1 MDAFD
6 VGSHVVIEFED
17 DRKLAGYIL
26 ARSDDGAGLFLSAT
40 HKEAEVVYSVSAAA
54 SEEIRNGLRGKK
66 IARLRLDAVL
76 SGVPLAVL
84 LKRDELVDVLVSVA
98 EEKLLEG
105 RDQSPQF
112 RELSSPIRMYVNLG
126 YIRTM
131 EDTDDKIMESEVSL
145 FDQTFEGELKQLL
158 DKAEADKKEDAEAD
172 AESEDETK
180 ETNVE

>member
-26 ARSDDGAGLFLSAT
+26 ARSDDGAGLFLNAT
-40 HKEAEVVYSVSAAA
+40 HKEAEVVYSVSPAA
-54 SEEIRNGLRGKK
+54 SEDIRNALRSQK
-66 IARLRLDAVL
+66 IARLRLSAVL
-76 SGVPLAVL
+76 CGVPLAAL
-84 LKRDELVDVLVSVA
+84 LKRDELVDVLVAVQ

-105 RDQSPQF
+105 RDPSPQF

-131 EDTDDKIMESEVSL
+131 EDTDDKILESEVTL
-145 FDQTFEGELKQLL
+145 FDQTFESELKVLL
-158 DKAEADKKEDAEAD
+158 DKAEIDKQEDAKAD
-172 AESEDETK
+172 AESEDDTE

>member
-1 MDAFD
+1 MEAFD
-6 VGSHVVIEFED
+6 AGSHVVIEFED

-26 ARSDDGAGLFLSAT
+26 ARSEDGAGLFLNAT

-54 SEEIRNGLRGKK
+54 SEEIRTELRGKHV
-66 IARLRLDAVL
+66 ARLRLDAVL
-76 SGVPLAVL
+76 AGVPLAAL
-84 LKRDELVDVLVSVA
+84 MKKDDLVDVLVSVR
-98 EEKLLEG
+98 EEKILEG
-105 RDQSPQF
+105 RDEGPVF

-145 FDQTFEGELKQLL
+145 FDQTFEGELKALL
-158 DKAEADKKEDAEAD
+158 DKAEEDKNAEAE
-172 AESEDETK
+172 AESDDETK